1 MARCVYIAIFGSST
15 KQLPFPEVWSP
26 AGPDWA
32 TPVGPFWRIQS
43 ASSFWP
49 FFHPHIPFSKLQS
62 LKYRTT
68 NKTGIKRKAIKR
80 AVSSLHRQDR
90 LNYLT
95 VYYITQRHQWIQ
107 NCRQNE
113 YDVFN
118 LTMPLQNDLTFSKPF
133 LRTSM
138 TIMFQRSAWLGPPQ
152 RQPTCGTGT
161 VRHREIKLNCE
172 SETRND
178 DRLFL
183 DTSEVSYMI
192 FSLF

>member
-68 NKTGIKRKAIKR
+68 NKTGIKR

-95 VYYITQRHQWIQ
+95 VYYITQRHPWIQ
-107 NCRQNE
+107 NCRQNA

-118 LTMPLQNDLTFSKPF
+118 LTMPLQNDLNFMGILLNNCTTTLIKGRPSQSPFCAHRWQSCFSVPHDLDPRNGNRLAGRVQFDTEK
-133 LRTSM
+133 LSWIVNQKHAM
-138 TIMFQRSAWLGPPQ
+138 TTDYF
-152 RQPTCGTGT
+152 
-161 VRHREIKLNCE
+161 
-172 SETRND
+172 
-178 DRLFL
+178 
-183 DTSEVSYMI
+183 
-192 FSLF
+192 